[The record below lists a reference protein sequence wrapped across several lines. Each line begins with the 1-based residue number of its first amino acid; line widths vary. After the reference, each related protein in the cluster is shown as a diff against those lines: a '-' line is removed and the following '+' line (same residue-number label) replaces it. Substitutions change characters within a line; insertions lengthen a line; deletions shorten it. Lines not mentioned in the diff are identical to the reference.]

1 MIVVTGAAGFI
12 GSNLVAELNDRGR
25 EDLILVDRLGS
36 DSKWRNIAKR
46 RFFDFVFPEEL
57 EARLASLD
65 GADAVYHLGANSSTT
80 ATDADE
86 IVKTNFRVSAQLW
99 NWCTRT
105 GTPLVYASSAAT
117 YGNGDQGFDDFE
129 SAEHF
134 EKVTPLNLYGWSK
147 HTFDRWV
154 FARKAEG
161 ATPPFWAGLKFF
173 NVYGPNEYHKADM
186 MSLVAK
192 NAARIAAGERIMLFK
207 SHRPDYADGEQLR
220 DFIYVA
226 DCVRAMIWLMES
238 RPQSGLFNL
247 GTGRARSFRDL
258 MLATGKALGKDV
270 ALDFR
275 DMPQSIRANYQYFT
289 EAKMDKLRHAG
300 FNGPF
305 HSLEEG
311 VADYVTKFLVKDDK
325 YR

>member
-36 DSKWRNIAKR
+36 DSKWRNISKR

-57 EARLASLD
+57 EARLAALD

-86 IVKTNFRVSAQLW
+86 IVKTNFRVSTQLW
-99 NWCTRT
+99 NWCVRTR
-105 GTPLVYASSAAT
+105 TPLVYASSAAT
-117 YGNGDQGFDDFE
+117 YGNGDQGFDDIE

-161 ATPPFWAGLKFF
+161 VTPPFWAGLKFF
-173 NVYGPNEYHKADM
+173 NVYGPNEYHKGDM

-238 RPQSGLFNL
+238 RPSSSLFNL
-247 GTGRARSFRDL
+247 GTGQARSFRDL

-275 DMPQSIRANYQYFT
+275 DMPESIRANYQYFT
-289 EAKMDKLRHAG
+289 EAKMEKLGRAG